1 MASPK
6 VFITGATGY
15 IGGDFLYVAYHS
27 HPEWSFSALV
37 RSQEK
42 ATILQE
48 AFPNVRPVFGD
59 LNSTDVLRE
68 EASTA
73 DIVLHF
79 ADCDHEESAR
89 AFIEGLKLHPAERP
103 GWYIHTSGTGIL
115 TVEDGRANTCGT
127 HRSKVYDDWDG
138 VSELLNLPDDA
149 FHRNVDKIVTDT
161 IAWPL
166 KNFKTAIVCPCCIYG
181 PGRGPG
187 NTKSTQVYTLTT
199 TVLERGKGIRIG
211 DGENIWH
218 QIHIQDLSNLYLA
231 LAEAAANGGGKA
243 TWDDEGYYLAENGS
257 FSWGDVEKAVAQ
269 AAFDKGLIKTSELDV
284 LDWDGVVKEDPKGPY
299 RWGSNSRGLATRARK
314 CLAWNPV
321 QPKLMDLIGDIV
333 ELQAKDLK

>member
-15 IGGDFLYVAYHS
+15 IGGDFLYAAYHAQ
-27 HPEWSFSALV
+27 PEWSFSALV
-37 RSQEK
+37 RNHEK
-42 ATILQE
+42 AAILRE
-48 AFPNVRPVFGD
+48 AFQNVRPVLGD
-59 LNSTDVLRE
+59 LDSVDVLRE
-68 EASTA
+68 EASAA

-115 TVEDGRANTCGT
+115 TFEDGRAKTCGT
-127 HRSKVYDDWDG
+127 HRTKVYDDWD
-138 VSELLNLPDDA
+138 
-149 FHRNVDKIVTDT
+149 DKIVTET
-161 IAWPL
+161 IGLPS

-187 NTKSTQVYTLTT
+187 NTKSTQVYTLAT

-231 LAEAAANGGGKA
+231 LAEAAASGGGKA
-243 TWDDEGYYLAENGS
+243 TWDEEGYYLAENGS

-314 CLAWNPV
+314 CLGWNPV
-321 QPKLMDLIGDIV
+321 QPKLMDVIGDIV